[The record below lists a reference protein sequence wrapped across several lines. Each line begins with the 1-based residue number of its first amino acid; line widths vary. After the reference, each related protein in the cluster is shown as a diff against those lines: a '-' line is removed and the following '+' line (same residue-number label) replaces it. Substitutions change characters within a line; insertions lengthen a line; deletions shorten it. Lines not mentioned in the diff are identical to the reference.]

1 MVVEWLKHENCSL
14 GDKIFLLGVIEEV
27 IKRLGQPILKTDD
40 EEEQNN
46 Y

>member
-1 MVVEWLKHENCSL
+1 MVVERLQHENCSL

-27 IKRLGQPILKTDD
+27 IKKLGQPILKTHD
-40 EEEQNN
+40 EEEKNN